1 MQNLNFHPHRHTR
14 TTNNKDTFINVKSII
29 SSVKVRE
36 IIQSQSKPKFNSP
49 QNQMLTK
56 FHSNKLFF
64 EHKSNSNNNHI
75 KPTPTSINITPKHMS
90 SVISNSNS
98 SSNYNLQFSNSS
110 KLNNKVIQD
119 NNHIKHQHK
128 IHNHFSTQK
137 LAPNKLLNIL
147 ADNKHH
153 KLHKKHHNSNSNNNF
168 LLSPLKKLLKS
179 PDKQTINNSTNI
191 TSKKLSKTH
200 PTNINIEIENNN
212 KYKDEYQYKQT
223 HNNNNSNS
231 NNNSHCNNVN
241 NNTRQLSTQNKVI
254 TTSRQK
260 THSLSQAPLYKSP
273 QTRKTKPNSN
283 LVINTQQ
290 SNSTRMNAMNTMTT
304 RHNNII
310 NNSKEKKYIYTV
322 NLLTNSNRNHNA
334 RSISNTHNNKKQ
346 SVNNRH
352 TNSQKKLTN
361 NFIKKYSTELNTK
374 TNSFSEKH
382 ININNHNHSYDNSN
396 TKHNIKYPNTN
407 LLSQSKTQTK
417 MQIKVNRRPRN
428 YFHNSSI
435 SNTLRS
441 NSNYSSLQRHKKSIS
456 LSKHVNSKSITVTK
470 DKPRTYLTIKEF
482 IIKYHKYLTLPEV
495 TELKHLP
502 QSTYI
507 YYTNIF
513 EQRKK
518 NKSYSYTN
526 MNNSFTSL
534 TSPQFKLKQ
543 HNNIKQQRLLR
554 NRTEQTHLPTLYHFN
569 KEIDDSDGDY
579 IITQGEHINYR
590 YEIICL
596 LGKGSYGE
604 AIKCYDHKT
613 KEYVCVKIIKSNI
626 KFYDQAKIE
635 IQILD
640 YISRN
645 DTNSFSNIVKFYTHF
660 TFRNHICLVFEL
672 LDINLFEYLQHND
685 FNGIHINKIRSYTT
699 EILFALLFLH
709 KHRIIHCDL
718 KPENILLLKHK
729 TSNVKVID
737 FGSSC
742 FDKNKMYSYIQSRF
756 YRAPEVILELG
767 YSLQIDIWSLG
778 CIICELYTGY
788 PIFPGENEKEQLSYI
803 MEYFDVPPK
812 EMIESSPK
820 MEMFFDKTGAPLRTP
835 NSNGKVRM
843 PLTKTLKRFLGTNNE
858 VFIDFMCGCLKWLPL
873 ERFTPQQAL
882 NHRFIIDGMKPEVLN
897 MHSMKIEKILNGN
910 YDGVGKGKEKGK
922 GKGKARTGR
931 ISNYSISKS
940 KREMSSRYS
949 ARYDPRRNSLSPS
962 ERVNNNVKGDKKKK
976 S

>member
-1 MQNLNFHPHRHTR
+1 MQNLNFHPQRCTR
-14 TTNNKDTFINVKSII
+14 TKDTFINVKSII

-36 IIQSQSKPKFNSP
+36 IIQSQSKHKFNSP

-64 EHKSNSNNNHI
+64 EHKSNSNNNNNCGCNCNNHI
-75 KPTPTSINITPKHMS
+75 KPTPTSINITPKHIS
-90 SVISNSNS
+90 SVISNSN
-98 SSNYNLQFSNSS
+98 SNYNLQFSNSS
-110 KLNNKVIQD
+110 KLNNNNNKVVHD
-119 NNHIKHQHK
+119 NKHK
-128 IHNHFSTQK
+128 MHNHFSTQK

-147 ADNKHH
+147 GDNNKHH
-153 KLHKKHHNSNSNNNF
+153 KLHKKHHNSNSKNNF

-200 PTNINIEIENNN
+200 PTNMNIEIENNN

-223 HNNNNSNS
+223 HNNSNS
-231 NNNSHCNNVN
+231 NNNSQCNNINNN

-254 TTSRQK
+254 ITTSRQK
-260 THSLSQAPLYKSP
+260 PHSLSQAPLYKSP

-290 SNSTRMNAMNTMTT
+290 PNNTRINAMNTMTT

-310 NNSKEKKYIYTV
+310 SNSKEKKYIYTV
-322 NLLTNSNRNHNA
+322 NILTNSNRNNNNA
-334 RSISNTHNNKKQ
+334 RSISNKHNNNYKKQ
-346 SVNNRH
+346 SVH
-352 TNSQKKLTN
+352 NSQKKITH

-374 TNSFSEKH
+374 TNSFSEKN

-396 TKHNIKYPNTN
+396 TKHNIKYPSTN
-407 LLSQSKTQTK
+407 ILLSQSKTQTK

-441 NSNYSSLQRHKKSIS
+441 SSNYSSLQRHKKSIS
-456 LSKHVNSKSITVTK
+456 LSKHINSKSITVTK

-495 TELKHLP
+495 IELKHLP
-502 QSTYI
+502 QSTFI

-518 NKSYSYTN
+518 NKAYSYTN

-534 TSPQFKLKQ
+534 TSTQFKLKQ
-543 HNNIKQQRLLR
+543 YNNIKQQQRRLR
-554 NRTEQTHLPTLYHFN
+554 NRSEQRHLPMLYHFN

-579 IITQGEHINYR
+579 IITQGEHIYYR
-590 YEIICL
+590 YEIISL

-626 KFYDQAKIE
+626 KFYEQAKIE

-645 DTNSFSNIVKFYTHF
+645 DIHSFSNIVKFYTHF

-788 PIFPGENEKEQLSYI
+788 PIFPGENEKEQLNYI

-820 MEMFFDKTGAPLRTP
+820 MNMFFDKTGTPLRTP
-835 NSNGKVRM
+835 NSNGKIRM

-858 VFIDFMCGCLKWLPL
+858 VFIDFICGCLKWFPL

-897 MHSMKIEKILNGN
+897 MHRMKIEKILNGS
-910 YDGVGKGKEKGK
+910 YDIGKE
-922 GKGKARTGR
+922 KGKARTGR
-931 ISNYSISKS
+931 KSNYAS

-962 ERVNNNVKGDKKKK
+962 ERVNGNVKGDKKKK

>member
-14 TTNNKDTFINVKSII
+14 TINSKDTLINVKSII

-64 EHKSNSNNNHI
+64 EHKSNSNNCNSNNNHI
-75 KPTPTSINITPKHMS
+75 KPTPASINITPKHMS
-90 SVISNSNS
+90 SAISNSNS

-110 KLNNKVIQD
+110 KLNSKLTQD
-119 NNHIKHQHK
+119 NTKQQHK
-128 IHNHFSTQK
+128 LHNHFSTQK

-147 ADNKHH
+147 ADKHH

-223 HNNNNSNS
+223 HH
-231 NNNSHCNNVN
+231 NNNSHSNNHSHCNNIN
-241 NNTRQLSTQNKVI
+241 SNTRQLSTHNKVI
-254 TTSRQK
+254 TTSRHK
-260 THSLSQAPLYKSP
+260 MHSLSQAPLYKSP

-290 SNSTRMNAMNTMTT
+290 SNGTRMNAMNTMTT
-304 RHNNII
+304 RHSNLI

-322 NLLTNSNRNHNA
+322 NILTNSNRNNNNA
-334 RSISNTHNNKKQ
+334 RSASNKHNKQ
-346 SVNNRH
+346 SLNGHN
-352 TNSQKKLTN
+352 NSQKKITQ
-361 NFIKKYSTELNTK
+361 NFMKKYSTELNTK
-374 TNSFSEKH
+374 TNSFSEKN
-382 ININNHNHSYDNSN
+382 ININNHNHSYDNST
-396 TKHNIKYPNTN
+396 TKHSIKYPNTN
-407 LLSQSKTQTK
+407 LSQSKTQAK

-470 DKPRTYLTIKEF
+470 DKPRTYVTIKEF
-482 IIKYHKYLTLPEV
+482 IIKYHKYLTLAEV
-495 TELKHLP
+495 NEIKHLP
-502 QSTYI
+502 QNTYI
-507 YYTNIF
+507 YYTTIF
-513 EQRKK
+513 DQRKK
-518 NKSYSYTN
+518 NKSYSYAN
-526 MNNSFTSL
+526 MNNSFTAL
-534 TSPQFKLKQ
+534 TSTQLKLKQ
-543 HNNIKQQRLLR
+543 HNNIKQRLLR
-554 NRTEQTHLPTLYHFN
+554 THTEPTRLPTLYHFN
-569 KEIDDSDGDY
+569 KQIDDSEGDY

-613 KEYVCVKIIKSNI
+613 KEYVCVKVIKSNI

-660 TFRNHICLVFEL
+660 SFRNHICLVFEL

-788 PIFPGENEKEQLSYI
+788 PIFPGENEREQLNYI

-820 MEMFFDKTGAPLRTP
+820 MEMFFDKTGAPLRMP

-858 VFIDFMCGCLKWLPL
+858 VLIDFICGCLKWLPL

-882 NHRFIIDGMKPEVLN
+882 NHRFIIDGMKPEALN
-897 MHSMKIEKILNGN
+897 MHRMKIEKILNEN
-910 YDGVGKGKEKGK
+910 CDGIGKE
-922 GKGKARTGR
+922 KGKARTGR
-931 ISNYSISKS
+931 KSNYSIIKS

-949 ARYDPRRNSLSPS
+949 ARYDPRRNSLSPA
-962 ERVNNNVKGDKKKK
+962 ERVNSMKGEKKKN
-976 S
+976 